1 MSRNQNSMPTR
12 PRYFQI
18 SIFSYLLCAFLDP
31 SRFYL
36 ISKYLHTPGFTYCH
50 MIIQTSMQYLVLHL
64 VIHILFVSH
73 RSATLSIRICSHSFR
88 IQLVSNMHRTNKKW
102 SLNVCIYFY
111 MLFSQIRMGW
121 TTWHM
126 KPLSVIFIISTT
138 YAWFSKMWNFIET
151 LVW

>member
-1 MSRNQNSMPTR
+1 MPTR

-18 SIFSYLLCAFLDP
+18 SIFSYLQCAFLDP

-36 ISKYLHTPGFTYCH
+36 ISRYLHTPGFTYCH

-88 IQLVSNMHRTNKKW
+88 IQLVSNMHRTNKRL
-102 SLNVCIYFY
+102 SQNIYISCS
-111 MLFSQIRMGW
+111 MLFSQIFTGGNS
-121 TTWHM
+121 WHM
-126 KPLSVIFIISTT
+126 KPMSVILL
-138 YAWFSKMWNFIET
+138 FSADCGLSSNMWNFYCNPC
-151 LVW
+151 LVIK